1 MQYKSLGP
9 FEKISRLTLGAAGLG
24 HVWGETTEDEAHS
37 TLDAALDAGI
47 NLIDCAPIYGTAE
60 DLLAKHFRGKLP
72 EGVRITTKCFLGN
85 PDPGTAGDKM
95 TASLESSLRAMDLEA
110 VDIFF
115 LHNFI
120 ADQGA
125 DIPVG
130 ADRIRE
136 FVTPWDQYV
145 EEVIPAFES
154 LKSRGLIKA
163 WAITGTGVP
172 TTIRK
177 ALKLDTK
184 PDVVQAIA
192 NLMDSPG
199 ALKRY
204 AEPASPRDTINTAV
218 AEGVG
223 VMGIR
228 AVQAGAL
235 TDAIDRPLKET
246 HPETKDFVRAKPF
259 RELCADHGLSAAAT
273 AHRYALTMSGVDT
286 VVLGVKNRAELAEC
300 VEAEAA
306 GPLSEELV
314 AEIDALGLAALGS

>member
-1 MQYKSLGP
+1 MQYTKLGP
-9 FEKISRLTLGAAGLG
+9 FENISRLTLGAAGLG
-24 HVWGETTEDEAHS
+24 HVWGETTDDEAHS
-37 TLDAALDAGI
+37 TLDAAIDAGI

-60 DLLAKHFRGKLP
+60 TLLAKHFKGKLP

-85 PDPGTAGDKM
+85 PDAGTAGDKI
-95 TASLESSLRAMDLEA
+95 TRSLEASLKAMDLEA

-120 ADQGA
+120 AEAGA

-130 ADRIRE
+130 ANRIRE
-136 FVTPWDQYV
+136 FITPWDQYV
-145 EEVIPAFES
+145 EEVIPAFET
-154 LKSRGLIKA
+154 LKNRGLIKA

-172 TTIRK
+172 GTIRK
-177 ALKLDTK
+177 ALKLDNK
-184 PDVVQAIA
+184 PDIVQAIA

-204 AEPASPRDTINTAV
+204 AEPATPRETIDTAV
-218 AEGVG
+218 SEGIG

-246 HPETKDFVRAKPF
+246 HPETKDFVRARPF
-259 RELCADHGLSAAAT
+259 RDLCAKYGLSAAAT
-273 AHRYALTMSGVDT
+273 AHRYALSMSGVDT
-286 VVLGVKNRAELAEC
+286 VVLGVKNRTELAEC
-300 VEAEAA
+300 IGAEAA
-306 GPLSEELV
+306 GPMPDELV
-314 AEIDALGLAALGS
+314 AEIDALGLAEH